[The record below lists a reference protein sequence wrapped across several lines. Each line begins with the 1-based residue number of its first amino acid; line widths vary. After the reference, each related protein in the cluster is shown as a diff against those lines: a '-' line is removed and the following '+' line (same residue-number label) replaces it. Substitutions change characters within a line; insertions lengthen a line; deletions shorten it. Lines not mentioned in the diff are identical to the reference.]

1 MAQSKYSKEFKVKV
15 LSNNLPQII
24 KHINW
29 LIYREELQQG
39 ELYEIL
45 KNVGYLE
52 TEIDCAVRLLKSY
65 YAKLNR
71 LKKRLKIMDIDSVH
85 SNGQKKIYFLTLTL
99 NEKAV
104 NIKKDTM
111 RKYIQRFLRKNCIR
125 YFANL
130 DYGKETGR
138 PHFHAVVQVDKRI
151 DFTDYLNKFG
161 YYFYERVK
169 TDAIDQKR
177 ITKYITKL
185 SLHAIKD
192 TASIDRIIYSRG

>member
-1 MAQSKYSKEFKVKV
+1 MSQSKYSKDFKVKV
-15 LSNNLPQII
+15 LNNNLPQII

-29 LIYREELQQG
+29 LIYTEELQQR
-39 ELYEIL
+39 ELFEIL

-52 TEIDCAVRLLKSY
+52 TEIDCALRLLKSY

-71 LKKRLKIMDIDSVH
+71 LKKRLKIMDVESVH
-85 SNGQKKIYFLTLTL
+85 SKGQKKIYFLTLTL
-99 NEKAV
+99 NEKSI

-111 RKYIQRFLRKNCIR
+111 RKYIQRFLRKNCLR

-130 DYGKETGR
+130 DYGKENGR

-151 DFTDYLNKFG
+151 DFTYYLNKFG
-161 YYFYERVK
+161 FYFYERVK
-169 TDAIDQKR
+169 TDTIDKKR

-192 TASIDRIIYSRG
+192 TASIDRIIYSRS